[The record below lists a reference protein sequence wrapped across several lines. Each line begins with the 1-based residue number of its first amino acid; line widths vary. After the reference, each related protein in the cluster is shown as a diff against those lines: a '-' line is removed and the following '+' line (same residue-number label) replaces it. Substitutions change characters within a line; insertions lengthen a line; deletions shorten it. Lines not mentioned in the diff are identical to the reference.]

1 VKDYGKCQKCNTFY
15 PTDEMWDNKECRY
28 CHVEVRVTN
37 PVETKVVKEKREK
50 TYGFCLADKFP
61 NLMELVK

>member
-1 VKDYGKCQKCNTFY
+1 
-15 PTDEMWDNKECRY
+15 MWDNKECRY